1 LRLEIELNGEPRSAE
16 IGPGSVLVDVLRNE
30 LGATGTKVGC
40 MTGDCGACT
49 VRIDGT
55 IAKSCLRLAAACEGT
70 SIQTIECLAPDG
82 KLSALQQ
89 AFWDR
94 FAFQC
99 GFCLAGMLFAAD
111 DLLGRNPR
119 PSEREIRE
127 AISGN
132 LCRCTGYDAIV
143 AAVSDAAHG
152 LPAP

>member
-1 LRLEIELNGEPRSAE
+1 VRLEFDLNGEPRSAE
-16 IGPGSVLVDVLRNE
+16 ITAGSLLVDTLRNE

-40 MTGDCGACT
+40 LTGDCGACT

-55 IAKSCLRLAAACEGT
+55 IAKSCLKLAAACEGT
-70 SIQTIECLAPDG
+70 SIQTIEGLAVDGDLAP
-82 KLSALQQ
+82 LQQ

-111 DLLGRNPR
+111 DLLGRNLR

-143 AAVSDAAHG
+143 DAINDVARE
-152 LPAP
+152 LQAP